1 MLFWKKNKIDKKFL
15 GAKKAVIPKTA
26 QKTIP
31 FQEAYENGLFLNYDG
46 SYSLIFSFENIDY
59 SLFRDE
65 EKQEVYKKYTQ
76 LMNSIPTD
84 IKLQEFIMN
93 TDIDTD
99 ILRETL
105 MPFSQDYPEISDDYR
120 KIMGDVI
127 SGSTEAGAK
136 KIMLMALSYKPT
148 GKIDNANVLFKCYQ
162 DLQQLFSSLGSTT
175 KQLFPEE
182 VFEILYK
189 FYHQFSEVPF
199 MLPKNAYG
207 SRIKNYVTPAYFRFG
222 KHEIEIGDQL
232 TRVLF
237 IKEYS
242 TYVDD
247 EMINDIIDNSEKIT
261 VSKQITKIAKS
272 QAMDMLQKKIF
283 ALELTIQKRMEQNHK
298 TGGDY
303 IPYRLSDERKNLNQ
317 LQERLGG
324 SECELFEVAIFIAV
338 SAKTIEELEE
348 LTLHIRQTIGAK
360 HQLQIETLG
369 GQQAK
374 ALQAVMPFAQMPFS
388 QKNNNK
394 VSFPMLSDAAGVLIP
409 FNHIDHFVKNGV
421 YYGKNLVTQ
430 NVIALDRTAEM
441 NSNGFVLATS
451 GAGKS
456 MFSKAEMFDVL
467 LKFPEDEVIVIDPE
481 REYEPLVK
489 EFDGTILKIAPN
501 SPTKLNV
508 FDIDLNA
515 VEEGQSAI
523 ANKAEFIMTICETAK
538 GAELTSNERT
548 LIDRCVKETYREF
561 ITSHGDMSKIPTFT
575 DFYKNL
581 VAMPEIEA
589 KNLALS
595 LELYITGSFNIFSGK
610 TNINTDKRFLV
621 FDISSMGEQIRPV
634 GLQVVLEYV
643 WQRVS
648 RNRDNGIRTWVWID
662 EFSIMFNDGAG
673 KTTHR
678 SGKFF
683 AKVYKRIR
691 KYGGVPTA
699 ITQNITEV
707 LTSTQAKTMLL
718 NSEFV
723 VLLQQRK
730 EDLDTLQKLFSLS
743 PSQESYLKTGKKG
756 SGLIVCGRKIIPFE
770 KPIPTDSLM
779 YKICTTK
786 FGEN

>member
-1 MLFWKKNKIDKKFL
+1 MIKVELTKNIFNQRGGGLFGLKPIQLVFAAVAVVVGGLTVLWLVQYDLSIDLIGWIVFIEMAIIIGLGVVRPGGVNLFSFLLSSLKPDTRYFCRAESLRTHNSSGKKFTTGTSLLTKTKLGPAACRRRMYLTMLFWKKNKIDKKFL

-84 IKLQEFIMN
+84 IKLQEFLMN

-105 MPFSQDYPEISDDYR
+105 MPFSSDYPEISDDYR

-127 SGSTEAGAK
+127 SGSTDAGAK

-175 KQLFPEE
+175 NQLFPEE

-199 MLPKNAYG
+199 MLSKNAYG

-261 VSKQITKIAKS
+261 VSKQITRIAKS

-338 SAKTIEELEE
+338 SAKTKEELEE

-374 ALQAVMPFAQMPFS
+374 ALQAVLPFAQMPFS
-388 QKNNNK
+388 KKNDNK
-394 VSFPMLSDAAGVLIP
+394 ISFPMLSDAAGVLIP

-489 EFDGTILKIAPN
+489 EFDGT
-501 SPTKLNV
+501 
-508 FDIDLNA
+508 
-515 VEEGQSAI
+515 
-523 ANKAEFIMTICETAK
+523 
-538 GAELTSNERT
+538 
-548 LIDRCVKETYREF
+548 
-561 ITSHGDMSKIPTFT
+561 
-575 DFYKNL
+575 
-581 VAMPEIEA
+581 
-589 KNLALS
+589 
-595 LELYITGSFNIFSGK
+595 
-610 TNINTDKRFLV
+610 
-621 FDISSMGEQIRPV
+621 
-634 GLQVVLEYV
+634 
-643 WQRVS
+643 
-648 RNRDNGIRTWVWID
+648 
-662 EFSIMFNDGAG
+662 
-673 KTTHR
+673 
-678 SGKFF
+678 
-683 AKVYKRIR
+683 
-691 KYGGVPTA
+691 
-699 ITQNITEV
+699 
-707 LTSTQAKTMLL
+707 
-718 NSEFV
+718 
-723 VLLQQRK
+723 
-730 EDLDTLQKLFSLS
+730 
-743 PSQESYLKTGKKG
+743 
-756 SGLIVCGRKIIPFE
+756 
-770 KPIPTDSLM
+770 
-779 YKICTTK
+779 
-786 FGEN
+786 

>member
-1 MLFWKKNKIDKKFL
+1 MLFWKKNKINKKFL
-15 GAKKAVIPKTA
+15 GAKTVSIPNTA

-59 SLFRDE
+59 SLYRDE
-65 EKQEVYKKYTQ
+65 EKQEIYKKYTQ
-76 LMNSIPTD
+76 LINTIPTD
-84 IKLQEFIMN
+84 IHFQEFLMN
-93 TDIDTD
+93 TDIDTGT
-99 ILRETL
+99 LTETL
-105 MPFSQDYPEISDDYR
+105 LSASYDYPEISDDYNS
-120 KIMGDVI
+120 IMNGVI
-127 SGSTEAGAK
+127 SGSTSSGAK
-136 KIMLMALSYKPT
+136 KIMLMAMSYKPK
-148 GKIDNANVLFKCYQ
+148 GNIDNANVLFKYYQ
-162 DLQQLFSSLGSTT
+162 DLQQLFQSLGSTT
-175 KQLFPEE
+175 HQLPPEQ
-182 VFEILYK
+182 VFEVLYK
-189 FYHQFSEVPF
+189 FYHQFSGVQF

-207 SRIKNYVTPAYFRFG
+207 NRIKNYVTPAYFRFN
-222 KHEIEIGDQL
+222 KQDIEIGDQL

-247 EMINDIIDNSEKIT
+247 EMINDLTDNSEKIT
-261 VSKQITKIAKS
+261 VSKHISRISKAEG
-272 QAMDMLQKKIF
+272 MEMLRKKIF

-298 TGGDY
+298 NGGDY
-303 IPYRLSDERKNLNQ
+303 IPFRLSDERKTLND

-324 SECELFEVAIFIAV
+324 SDCELFEVTIMIAV
-338 SAKTIEELEE
+338 SAKTKEELED
-348 LTLHIRQTIGAK
+348 LTMHIRQTIGAK

-374 ALQAVMPFAQMPFS
+374 ALRAVLPFAQLPF
-388 QKNNNK
+388 NK
-394 VSFPMLSDAAGVLIP
+394 RSDNKISFSMLSDAAGVLIP
-409 FNHIDHFVKNGV
+409 FSHIEHFVKSGI
-421 YYGKNLVTQ
+421 YYGKNLVTN

-467 LKFPEDEVIVIDPE
+467 LKFPNDEVIVIDPE

-561 ITSHGDMSKIPTFT
+561 ITSHGNMSKIPTFT

-678 SGKFF
+678 SGEFF

>member
-1 MLFWKKNKIDKKFL
+1 MIKVELTKNVFNQRGGGLFGLKPIQIVFAVIAMAVGGVTVLWLMQYGLSIDLIGWIVFIEMTIIIGLGVVRPGGVNLFSFLLSSLKPDTRYFCRGEPPPPNSSGKEFTTGTSFLTKTKLGPAACRRRMYLTMLFWKKNKIDKKFL

-84 IKLQEFIMN
+84 IKLQEFLMN

-175 KQLFPEE
+175 KQLTPEE

-199 MLPKNAYG
+199 ILPKNAHG

-261 VSKQITKIAKS
+261 VSKQITRIAKS

-338 SAKTIEELEE
+338 SARTKEELEE

-374 ALQAVMPFAQMPFS
+374 ALQAVMPFA
-388 QKNNNK
+388 
-394 VSFPMLSDAAGVLIP
+394 
-409 FNHIDHFVKNGV
+409 
-421 YYGKNLVTQ
+421 
-430 NVIALDRTAEM
+430 
-441 NSNGFVLATS
+441 
-451 GAGKS
+451 
-456 MFSKAEMFDVL
+456 
-467 LKFPEDEVIVIDPE
+467 
-481 REYEPLVK
+481 
-489 EFDGTILKIAPN
+489 
-501 SPTKLNV
+501 
-508 FDIDLNA
+508 
-515 VEEGQSAI
+515 
-523 ANKAEFIMTICETAK
+523 
-538 GAELTSNERT
+538 
-548 LIDRCVKETYREF
+548 
-561 ITSHGDMSKIPTFT
+561 
-575 DFYKNL
+575 
-581 VAMPEIEA
+581 
-589 KNLALS
+589 
-595 LELYITGSFNIFSGK
+595 
-610 TNINTDKRFLV
+610 
-621 FDISSMGEQIRPV
+621 
-634 GLQVVLEYV
+634 
-643 WQRVS
+643 
-648 RNRDNGIRTWVWID
+648 
-662 EFSIMFNDGAG
+662 
-673 KTTHR
+673 
-678 SGKFF
+678 
-683 AKVYKRIR
+683 
-691 KYGGVPTA
+691 
-699 ITQNITEV
+699 
-707 LTSTQAKTMLL
+707 
-718 NSEFV
+718 
-723 VLLQQRK
+723 
-730 EDLDTLQKLFSLS
+730 
-743 PSQESYLKTGKKG
+743 
-756 SGLIVCGRKIIPFE
+756 
-770 KPIPTDSLM
+770 
-779 YKICTTK
+779 
-786 FGEN
+786 

>member
-1 MLFWKKNKIDKKFL
+1 MFFWKKNKINKKFL
-15 GAKKAVIPKTA
+15 GAKTVSIPNTA

-59 SLFRDE
+59 SLYRDE
-65 EKQEVYKKYTQ
+65 EKQEIYKKYTQ
-76 LMNSIPTD
+76 LINTIPTD
-84 IKLQEFIMN
+84 IHFQEFLMN
-93 TDIDTD
+93 TDIDTGT
-99 ILRETL
+99 LTETL
-105 MPFSQDYPEISDDYR
+105 LSASYDYPEISDDYNS
-120 KIMGDVI
+120 IMNGVI
-127 SGSTEAGAK
+127 SGSTSSGAK
-136 KIMLMALSYKPT
+136 KIMLMAMSYKPK
-148 GKIDNANVLFKCYQ
+148 GNIDNANVLFKYYQ
-162 DLQQLFSSLGSTT
+162 DLQQLFQSLGSTT
-175 KQLFPEE
+175 HQLPPEQ
-182 VFEILYK
+182 VFEVLYK
-189 FYHQFSEVPF
+189 FYHQFSGVQF

-207 SRIKNYVTPAYFRFG
+207 NRIKNYVTPAYFRFN
-222 KHEIEIGDQL
+222 KQDIEIGDQL

-247 EMINDIIDNSEKIT
+247 EMINDLTDNSEKIT
-261 VSKQITKIAKS
+261 VSKHISRISKAEG
-272 QAMDMLQKKIF
+272 MEMLRKKIF

-298 TGGDY
+298 NGGDY
-303 IPYRLSDERKNLNQ
+303 IPFRLSDERKTLND

-324 SECELFEVAIFIAV
+324 SDCELFEVTIMIAV
-338 SAKTIEELEE
+338 SAKTKEELED
-348 LTLHIRQTIGAK
+348 LTIHIRQTIGAK

-374 ALQAVMPFAQMPFS
+374 ALRAVLPFAQLPF
-388 QKNNNK
+388 NK
-394 VSFPMLSDAAGVLIP
+394 RSDNKISFSMLSDAAGVLIP
-409 FNHIDHFVKNGV
+409 FSHIEHFVKSGI
-421 YYGKNLVTQ
+421 YYGKNLVTN

-467 LKFPEDEVIVIDPE
+467 LKFPNDEVIVIDPE

-508 FDIDLNA
+508 FDIDLNSG
-515 VEEGQSAI
+515 EEGQSAI
-523 ANKAEFIMTICETAK
+523 ATKAEFIMTICETAK
-538 GAELTSNERT
+538 GSELTSNERT

-581 VAMPEIEA
+581 VAMTEIEA
-589 KNLALS
+589 KSLALS

-610 TNINTDKRFLV
+610 TNVNTDKRFMV

-648 RNRDNGIRTWVWID
+648 RNKEKGIRTWVWID

-678 SGKFF
+678 SGEFF

-730 EDLDTLQKLFSLS
+730 EDMDTLTKLFSLS
-743 PSQESYLKTGKKG
+743 PSQEAYLKTGKKG